1 MPFSSVLAG
10 LGLGLSL
17 IVAIGAQNLFVLRQG
32 IRREHVF
39 AVAAI
44 CALSDLT
51 LIVLGVSGVGAV
63 LQAVPWLVE
72 AVRWAGAAFLVV
84 YGLLAARRAIRPS
97 GEALVAGPGS
107 GPGTGDRGAG
117 SAEGDDRT
125 DAAGGPGAEGSGRDT
140 SAAVPGP
147 AAASAVPTL
156 TQAEDAPAAHAGQHA
171 GQHAAAGASDGR
183 TTSAGAAAGAGRTTL
198 TAAVL
203 TCLALTWLNP
213 HVYLDTLFLLGSIA
227 NTHGDGRWA
236 FALGAGLASIVWF
249 FGLAYGARLLGGV
262 LASPRAWR
270 ILDGVIA
277 VVMIALGVMLVLPH

>member
-1 MPFSSVLAG
+1 MLAG

-17 IVAIGAQNLFVLRQG
+17 IIAIGAQNLFVLRQG

-44 CALSDLT
+44 CALSDLA
-51 LIVLGVSGVGAV
+51 LIMLGVSGVGAV

-84 YGLLAARRAIRPS
+84 YGLLAAKRAIRPS
-97 GEALVAGPGS
+97 GEALVAGERS
-107 GPGTGDRGAG
+107 GEAGGTSGGA
-117 SAEGDDRT
+117 
-125 DAAGGPGAEGSGRDT
+125 DAAGGPGADGSGRDT
-140 SAAVPGP
+140 SASVPGP
-147 AAASAVPTL
+147 AAASATPTIARINP
-156 TQAEDAPAAHAGQHA
+156 TAP
-171 GQHAAAGASDGR
+171 R
-183 TTSAGAAAGAGRTTL
+183 TAPTVGRTTL

-213 HVYLDTLFLLGSIA
+213 HVYLDTVFLLGSIA
-227 NTHGDGRWA
+227 NTHGDARWA
-236 FALGAGLASIVWF
+236 FAAGAGLASLIWF
-249 FGLAYGARLLGGV
+249 FGLAYGSRLLGGV

-270 ILDGVIA
+270 VLDGIIA